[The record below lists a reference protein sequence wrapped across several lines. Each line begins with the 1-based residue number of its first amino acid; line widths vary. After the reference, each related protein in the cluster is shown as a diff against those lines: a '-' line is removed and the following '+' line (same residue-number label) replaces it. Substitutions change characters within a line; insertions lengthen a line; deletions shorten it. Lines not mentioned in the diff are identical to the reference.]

1 LRGSAAQGFCGLGKP
16 DLSNPFRTLPGGP
29 LASVVLSYNGGPR
42 IPRANEIVVNVAGK
56 CLTNYSA
63 REQPLDAPIRA
74 EGAKPPGNPWRPGGS
89 GGWERLGA
97 RVSVISIALFFALV
111 FGTRLTRI
119 NIKASIGCGQRARP
133 RPDQARCSFG
143 AAHSSS
149 EPALLNP
156 FAYKQTRPYS
166 ERLLVSRNQPNGPEP
181 LSGRA
186 V

>member
-1 LRGSAAQGFCGLGKP
+1 
-16 DLSNPFRTLPGGP
+16 
-29 LASVVLSYNGGPR
+29 
-42 IPRANEIVVNVAGK
+42 VNVAGK

-181 LSGRA
+181 LSGRGCLTGDLVREDA
-186 V
+186 TVGAILLWLLGIPIPVIILLLLLWH